1 MFSPLLLFQDD
12 QQAGDQFVAE
22 TLSRLTVST
31 NAELV
36 VANTD
41 LVVEAIVEKLCI
53 KQKLF
58 TTLDAVSLFY
68 LYN

>member
-41 LVVEAIVEKLCI
+41 LVVEAIVEKLSI